1 MKFCVE
7 PQDVFTPVSLTIT
20 FENALEL
27 KQLIRIMSSNNDKLN
42 KLIDSDEY
50 ELITSAN
57 DKWVD
62 DFAAELCNIS
72 NGEYP
77 ID

>member
-1 MKFCVE
+1 MKFCIE
-7 PQDVFTPVSLTIT
+7 PQDVFIPVSLTIT

-27 KQLIRIMSSNNDKLN
+27 EQLKRIMESSNTLLN
-42 KLIDSDEY
+42 TLIKVKEY
-50 ELITSAN
+50 ELIASAN

-62 DFAAELCNIS
+62 DFAVELCNIS

>member
-1 MKFCVE
+1 MKFCIE
-7 PQDVFTPVSLTIT
+7 PQDVFIPVSLTIT

-27 KQLIRIMSSNNDKLN
+27 EQLKRIMESSNTLLN
-42 KLIDSDEY
+42 TLIKVKEY
-50 ELITSAN
+50 ELIASAN

>member
-1 MKFCVE
+1 MKFCTE
-7 PQDVFTPVSLTIT
+7 YKDMFIPRSITIT
-20 FENALEL
+20 FETALEL
-27 KQLIRIMSSNNDKLN
+27 EQLKRIMESSNTLLN
-42 KLIDSDEY
+42 TLIKVKEY
-50 ELITSAN
+50 ELIASAN